1 MKHCTQP
8 FIFAAAGMGDDG
20 TLDNQ
25 HLEYEQFFVTADSV
39 SKDQISSDHSS
50 ELFRVMA
57 EHKSLMQKVNILLC
71 KLEVFNR

>member
-1 MKHCTQP
+1 MKHCTQL
-8 FIFAAAGMGDDG
+8 FIYAAGMGDDG

-39 SKDQISSDHSS
+39 SEDQISSDHSS

-57 EHKSLMQKVNILLC
+57 EHKSLMQKVNNLLC
-71 KLEVFNR
+71 KLEVFI